1 MPAGAPFSP
10 RGGPAGLAGLG
21 GLPEGEVEGVALLV
35 VDLDA
40 LAGAKLVEIATREN
54 AVVVVGANREV
65 HVAGGHGVSVAAL
78 DKKRDHLLHG
88 LDLARGARA
97 DVGVED
103 AEAVHLLDESARELL
118 GDLGGGAALL
128 VGAVDDL
135 VVDIGKVLGKRDL
148 IALEHEVAADH
159 VKRQERARVA
169 DVDLVVDR
177 RAADVHADLALF
189 DGLKLLFA
197 VRLAV
202 VDEHVALLVPQTN
215 VTTHTG

>member
-1 MPAGAPFSP
+1 M
-10 RGGPAGLAGLG
+10 
-21 GLPEGEVEGVALLV
+21 
-35 VDLDA
+35 
-40 LAGAKLVEIATREN
+40 
-54 AVVVVGANREV
+54 VGANREV

-103 AEAVHLLDESARELL
+103 AKTVHLLDESARELL